1 MKTALF
7 TIKDHSDIT
16 KAINYMHT
24 NYTQAIN
31 DGKPLVVRIDQRR
44 EDRSKAQN
52 RIYWLWLS
60 QWAKHQGTDKDS
72 EHLFFK
78 RKFLA
83 RIYHRDD
90 VGQYRKTFAA
100 VKVLKDQGHP
110 MYQQVADGL
119 NELITTTDASVE
131 QFTEYLNDIH
141 AFCLKHGKYL
151 STPDDLMFAMEQL
164 WSKSN
169 AQNLYSS
176 NKFDGVTK
184 MTEQVEHDKLLI
196 TISN

>member
-1 MKTALF
+1 MNAKLKIEPA
-7 TIKDHSDIT
+7 TIVI
-16 KAINYMHT
+16 KAFDDVGRAIAYMHRHH
-24 NYTQAIN
+24 AAACE
-31 DGKPLVVRIDQRR
+31 DGKPLVVRIDQKQ

-52 RIYWLWLS
+52 RLYWLWLS
-60 QWAKHQGTDKDS
+60 QWAKHQGTDKDT

-78 RKFLA
+78 KQFLA

-90 VGQYRKTFAA
+90 VGQYRNTFAA
-100 VKVLKDQGHP
+100 VKTLKDQQHP

-151 STPDDLMFAMEQL
+151 STPDDLKWCYRE
-164 WSKSN
+164 
-169 AQNLYSS
+169 
-176 NKFDGVTK
+176 
-184 MTEQVEHDKLLI
+184 
-196 TISN
+196 

>member
-1 MKTALF
+1 MKAKLEPACF
-7 TIKDHSDIT
+7 VIKSFEEVGR
-16 KAINYMHT
+16 AIAYMHRHH
-24 NYTQAIN
+24 ADALS
-31 DGKPLVVRIDQRR
+31 DGKPLVVRIDQKQ

-52 RIYWLWLS
+52 RLYWMWVA
-60 QWAKHQGTDKDS
+60 QWAKHQGTDKDT

-78 RKFLA
+78 KQFLA

-100 VKVLKDQGHP
+100 VRVLKDQKHP

-141 AFCLKHGKYL
+141 AFCNKHGCYL
-151 STPDDLMFAMEQL
+151 HTPDDLMYALEM
-164 WSKSN
+164 K
-169 AQNLYSS
+169 
-176 NKFDGVTK
+176 
-184 MTEQVEHDKLLI
+184 
-196 TISN
+196 

>member
-1 MKTALF
+1 MQKAVF
-7 TIKDHSDIT
+7 PIQSHSDIT
-16 KAINYMHT
+16 KAISFMHS
-24 NYTQAIN
+24 NYTKAIES
-31 DGKPLVVRIDQRR
+31 GKPLVIRIDQKQ

-52 RIYWLWLS
+52 RLYWKWLS

-78 RKFLA
+78 KQFLA

-100 VKVLKDQGHP
+100 VKVLKDQKHP

-119 NELITTTDASVE
+119 NELISTTDASVD

-141 AFCLKHGKYL
+141 GWCNKHGCYL
-151 STPDDLMFAMEQL
+151 MTPDDL
-164 WSKSN
+164 
-169 AQNLYSS
+169 
-176 NKFDGVTK
+176 KFLFEYG
-184 MTEQVEHDKLLI
+184 EPRQ
-196 TISN
+196 

>member
-1 MKTALF
+1 MKTAVF
-7 TIKDHSDIT
+7 TIKDHSDIGKT
-16 KAINYMHT
+16 INYLHN
-24 NYTQAIN
+24 NYTQAN
-31 DGKPLVVRIDQRR
+31 FENKPLVVRIDQRR

-52 RIYWLWLS
+52 RLYWKFLT

-78 RKFLA
+78 KQFLA

-100 VKVLKDQGHP
+100 VKVLKEQQHP

-119 NELITTTDASVE
+119 NELITTTDASVD

-151 STPDDLMFAMEQL
+151 STPDDLM
-164 WSKSN
+164 W
-169 AQNLYSS
+169 
-176 NKFDGVTK
+176 VTN
-184 MTEQVEHDKLLI
+184 E
-196 TISN
+196 